1 MATDTGARTD
11 QRFYG
16 RRHGKKLRP
25 GRQRALHEL
34 LPRLSFPLPVEG
46 TLDPAALFD
55 PPPRAVWLEIGF
67 GSGEH
72 MVGLAEI
79 HPDVGFIGCEPFVN
93 GVSAA
98 ARSAA
103 EKALRNV
110 RILDDDARK
119 LLACLPG
126 GALDRVYLLF
136 PDPWPKS
143 RHHRRRFLVP
153 ENLDRLARVLRPGGL
168 LQVATDHMD
177 CGRWML
183 ANALRHGAFEWLAE
197 RPGDWRQ
204 RPPGEIETRYEAKAL
219 ARGDLCHYFRFARRA
234 EIPLAKDGGSV

>member
-1 MATDTGARTD
+1 MTPDHGPAIDR
-11 QRFYG
+11 RFYG
-16 RRHGKKLRP
+16 RRRGKKLRA
-25 GRQRALHEL
+25 GRLLALDRG
-34 LPRLSFPLPVEG
+34 LPQFAIALPATG
-46 TLDPAALFD
+46 PLDPARLFD
-55 PPPRAVWLEIGF
+55 RPLDAIWLEIGF
-67 GSGEH
+67 GGGEH
-72 MVGLAEI
+72 MVGLAEQ
-79 HPDVGFIGCEPFVN
+79 HPDIGFIGCEPFVN
-93 GVSAA
+93 GVAA
-98 ARSAA
+98 AAQATQARG
-103 EKALRNV
+103 LRNI
-110 RILDDDARK
+110 RILADDARP
-119 LLACLPG
+119 LLALLPDR
-126 GALDRVYLLF
+126 ALDRVYLLF

-143 RHHRRRFLVP
+143 RHHRRRFLGQD
-153 ENLDRLARVLRPGGL
+153 NLNQLARVLRPGGL